1 MYKIREPKDRDLV
14 DTLLGDIYEQ
24 LEMAKFRINN
34 HRKKNSGTGRTT
46 SFGLVSRRPQK
57 VGEVITV
64 CKSLDT
70 LKYPA
75 LWELIKELGAA
86 YNLSFTTVQVNKN
99 YTTKRH
105 KDIANFNGEPSYIIS
120 LGDYRDGLL
129 YLENKDSVEK
139 IDAFN
144 TMYEFDGSKTY
155 HWNEPHQ
162 GTKYSLVFYT
172 NKNVVELLAKQSK
185 SI

>member
-1 MYKIREPKDRDLV
+1 MYKIREPKDKDLV

-24 LEMAKFRINN
+24 LEMAKFRINT
-34 HRKKNSGTGRTT
+34 HRIKNAGRGYTT
-46 SFGLVSRRPQK
+46 SYGLISRRPHK
-57 VGEVITV
+57 VGEKIRAQI
-64 CKSLDT
+64 SLDT
-70 LKYPA
+70 LKNPA

-86 YNLSFTTVQVNKN
+86 YDLSYTTVQVNKN

-120 LGDYRDGLL
+120 LGDYTDGLL
-129 YLENKDSVEK
+129 YLEKEDCVVK

-155 HWNEPHQ
+155 HWNEPHH

-172 NKNVVELLAKQSK
+172 NKNVVELLAKESSK
-185 SI
+185 I